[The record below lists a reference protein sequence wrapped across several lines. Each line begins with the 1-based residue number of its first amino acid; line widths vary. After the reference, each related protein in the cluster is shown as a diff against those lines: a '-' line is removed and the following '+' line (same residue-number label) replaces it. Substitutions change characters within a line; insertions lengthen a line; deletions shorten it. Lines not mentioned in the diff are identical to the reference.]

1 MRANLMAFF
10 ENTPHDSCVT
20 MKAPFILAIEEKGRS
35 RTVCT
40 EEFQEIG
47 SVDER
52 SIVEGQ
58 SDRTRNDASFQDG
71 PEGHS
76 GVSLS
81 DGLVQ
86 RRCPAFANKV

>member
-1 MRANLMAFF
+1 MRTNLMAFF

-20 MKAPFILAIEEKGRS
+20 MKAPFVLAIKEKGRS

-52 SIVEGQ
+52 SVVEGQ
-58 SDRTRNDASFQDG
+58 SDRSRNDASVQDG
-71 PEGHS
+71 SEGHRR
-76 GVSLS
+76 VSLS
-81 DGLVQ
+81 DGPV
-86 RRCPAFANKV
+86 